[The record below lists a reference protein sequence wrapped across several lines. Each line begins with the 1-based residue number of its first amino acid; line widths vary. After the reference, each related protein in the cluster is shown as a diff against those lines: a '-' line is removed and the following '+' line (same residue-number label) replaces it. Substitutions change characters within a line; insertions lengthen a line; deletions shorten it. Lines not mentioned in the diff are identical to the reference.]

1 MKKNIL
7 GEFYILFTGEF
18 SLWSGINKDFLKTLK
33 EIQIDLTVVPPLF
46 MRDMFQNP
54 YWMSDTADSTKP
66 KW

>member
-33 EIQIDLTVVPPLF
+33 EIQVDLTVVPPLF